1 MAVQRQV
8 RHVGDTLSAIAV
20 TCKRPN
26 GDVVSLASKTVEFK
40 MVNAEDGTVKVAATS
55 TGVSV
60 TGAADGQV
68 QYNPVAA
75 DVNTAGTYYGYFL
88 VYSGTDYETFPV
100 ATGDLII
107 QISPDENV
115 P

>member
-1 MAVQRQV
+1 MVVQRQI

-26 GDVVSLASKTVEFK
+26 GDAVSLSGKTVKFK
-40 MVNAEDGTVKVAATS
+40 MVDAEDGTVKVAATS
-55 TGVSV
+55 TGVSI
-60 TGAADGQV
+60 TGAAAGQV
-68 QYNPVAA
+68 QYSPVAV
-75 DVNTAGTYYGYFL
+75 DVNTPGTYYGYFL
-88 VYSGTDYETFPV
+88 VYSGADYETFPT

-107 QISPDENV
+107 QIAPDENV